1 MTRDLLRILAPVD
14 GSADSE
20 SILPAILPLL
30 RGCPSEI
37 TLLRVVEEGEAAEA
51 ARDGLHR
58 TARAML
64 LDGVRCV
71 SRLEWGKPAD
81 EIEYLARPVRHDLL
95 AMTTHGRS
103 GLRRAMLGSTAEDVL
118 RRAQIPLILNRPGT
132 RVGDWTRI
140 VLALDGS
147 PPAEEVLRD
156 LEPLAL
162 ALRATVYVL
171 HVTTPMYLLGDVHKI
186 PVTSPEPDVRPYLD
200 SICDRLSARGILA
213 IPARTTGYP
222 ADGITRYLE
231 ESHAGLLAMTTHG
244 RRGLARAFAGSV
256 AEDVIR
262 ESGVPVLIRRSAD
275 ASVAA
280 TA

>member
-1 MTRDLLRILAPVD
+1 MTRDVLRILTPLD
-14 GSADSE
+14 GSAESE
-20 SILPAILPLL
+20 SILPALLPLL
-30 RGCPSEI
+30 RSVPSEV
-37 TLLRVVEEGEAAEA
+37 TLLRVVEDRESADA
-51 ARDGLHR
+51 ARDALHR
-58 TARAML
+58 VGRALL

-71 SRLEWGKPAD
+71 SRLEWGVPAD

-103 GLRRAMLGSTAEDVL
+103 GLRRVMLGSTAESVL
-118 RRAQIPLILNRPGT
+118 RRAQIPLLLNRPGT

-147 PPAEEVLRD
+147 PLAEEVLRD

-162 ALRATVYVL
+162 ALRATVHVL
-171 HVTTPMYLLGDVHKI
+171 HVTTPMYLLGDLHRI
-186 PVTSPEPDVRPYLD
+186 PVGPPEPDIRPYLD
-200 SICDRLSARGILA
+200 STCDRLAARGILA
-213 IPARTTGYP
+213 IPATTTGYP
-222 ADGITRYLE
+222 AAGITRYLE
-231 ESHAGLLAMTTHG
+231 ETGAGLVAMTTHG

-262 ESGVPVLIRRSAD
+262 ESGVPVLIRRCTD
-275 ASVAA
+275 VSVAA